1 MTIETNR
8 GKVTANKNILNY
20 ISVLACEA
28 ADKYRQDG
36 ANALA
41 KDAEL
46 FSDMIYEVLKESGLY
61 ND

>member
-1 MTIETNR
+1 MTIETKHGKITGNR
-8 GKVTANKNILNY
+8 NLLNY
-20 ISVLACEA
+20 ISLLACEA